1 MIAQKHM
8 PKIAVLLMAAAV
20 CLCLAGMVF
29 AGEITEAFGS
39 SGIGMEY
46 ASRLFDTEEI
56 LRINLV
62 MDEEE
67 WEDMLANATAET
79 YYACDVEINGEMF
92 YHVGIRPKGNTSLTS
107 IAGDPD
113 TDRYSLKLEFDQYE
127 SGQTC
132 YGLDKLI
139 LNNHYADAT
148 SMKEALVY
156 DMYQYLGADASLY
169 NYAEISVNGEYWGL
183 YLALEAVEDS
193 FLLRNYGTENGA
205 LYKPD
210 SMNMGD
216 KGDQDFHDMQP
227 PEQQQ
232 EQEQGQPRDRERKE
246 EFKPGG
252 QEDSADGRGLAET
265 IPDAE
270 NASFPGNGGPGGF
283 SMGGNGANLNYTD
296 ESLDSYSTIWD
307 GKVTDTSEADHKRVA
322 EALKNISE
330 GTDLENY
337 MDVDNL
343 LKYMAVH
350 VFSVNEDSL
359 SGMMA
364 HNYYLYESDGR
375 LNILPWDYNLA
386 FGGMGG
392 MGGMRERDGGKNGS
406 DSGNGNDSATRMVN
420 DAIDH
425 AFSGTEFFDTL
436 MENEEYHTRYYGYL
450 KQLAEEYID
459 GGRFETFYQRT
470 RSQIDSLVEQDPTA
484 FYTYEEYEEALD
496 IFYEVV
502 RLRGQSISGQI
513 EGTIPSTEEEQRDS
527 DALIDASHLDLSVM
541 GSMSM
546 GERMRD
552 WNVEESGDK
561 KEETAGDPEGGPA
574 ERELTDRE
582 ERQVEVMARPI
593 DGDGF
598 TWEPEA
604 SPGGGEMPGGGQQ
617 PEQAGMMPN
626 EMPSDMPG
634 DIPDDMAGVM
644 PNMNFDRRDT
654 SRMVTDNLVL
664 YSMCTGILVAALV
677 SAKRYRRRKH

>member
-8 PKIAVLLMAAAV
+8 TRIAAVLMAAAV
-20 CLCLAGMVF
+20 CLCLAAIGS
-29 AGEITEAFGS
+29 AGEMAEVFGR

-46 ASRLFDTEEI
+46 ESRLFDTDEI

-62 MDEEE
+62 MEENE
-67 WEDMLANATAET
+67 WEDMLANATEEV

-107 IAGDPD
+107 IASDPD
-113 TDRYSLKLEFDQYE
+113 TDRYSLKLEFDQYKT
-127 SGQTC
+127 GQTC

-148 SMKEALVY
+148 SMKEALIY
-156 DMYQYLGADASLY
+156 DMYQFLGADASLY

-210 SMNMGD
+210 SMNMGN
-216 KGDQDFHDMQP
+216 KGDESFHDMQP
-227 PEQQQ
+227 QERQQK
-232 EQEQGQPRDRERKE
+232 QEQGQPQDRERKE

-265 IPDAE
+265 MPGAE
-270 NASFPGNGGPGGF
+270 NASPPENGGPGGF

-296 ESLDSYSTIWD
+296 QDLDSYSTIWE
-307 GKVTDTSEADHKRVA
+307 GEVTDTGEAEHKRVV

-350 VFSVNEDSL
+350 IFSVNEDSL

-364 HNYYLYESDGR
+364 HNYYLYESGGQ

-392 MGGMRERDGGKNGS
+392 MGGSNGS
-406 DSGNGNDSATRMVN
+406 SDSNDSATRMVN
-420 DAIDH
+420 NAIDH

-436 MENEEYHTRYYGYL
+436 MENEEYHARYYGYL
-450 KQLAEEYID
+450 KQLVEEYID
-459 GGRFETFYQRT
+459 EGGLESFYRRT
-470 RSQIDSLVEQDPTA
+470 RNQIDSLVEQDPTA
-484 FYTYEEYEEALD
+484 FYSYEEYEEAVDTL
-496 IFYEVV
+496 YEIV
-502 RLRGQSISGQI
+502 RLRGQSIGGQI
-513 EGTIPSTEEEQRDS
+513 EGTIPSAEEEQRDS
-527 DALIDASHLDLSVM
+527 DTLIDASHLDLSVM
-541 GSMSM
+541 GSMHT
-546 GERMRD
+546 GDRMRE
-552 WNVEESGDK
+552 WN
-561 KEETAGDPEGGPA
+561 KEAAVGGKYGNDA
-574 ERELTDRE
+574 EYE
-582 ERQVEVMARPI
+582 
-593 DGDGF
+593 F
-598 TWEPEA
+598 
-604 SPGGGEMPGGGQQ
+604 
-617 PEQAGMMPN
+617 
-626 EMPSDMPG
+626 
-634 DIPDDMAGVM
+634 
-644 PNMNFDRRDT
+644 
-654 SRMVTDNLVL
+654 
-664 YSMCTGILVAALV
+664 
-677 SAKRYRRRKH
+677 

>member
-8 PKIAVLLMAAAV
+8 PKIAALLMVAAL

-29 AGEITEAFGS
+29 AGEMTEVFGS

-46 ASRLFDTEEI
+46 ESKLFNTKEI

-127 SGQTC
+127 SGRTC

-169 NYAEISVNGEYWGL
+169 SYVEISVNGEYWGL

-193 FLLRNYGTENGA
+193 FLLRNYGTENGV

-210 SMNMGD
+210 SMNMGE
-216 KGDQDFHDMQP
+216 KG
-227 PEQQQ
+227 
-232 EQEQGQPRDRERKE
+232 G
-246 EFKPGG
+246 
-252 QEDSADGRGLAET
+252 S
-265 IPDAE
+265 
-270 NASFPGNGGPGGF
+270 PGGF

-296 ESLDSYSTIWD
+296 ESPDSYSTIWE
-307 GKVTDTSEADHKRVA
+307 GEVTDTSEADHKRVV
-322 EALKNISE
+322 EALKHISE
-330 GTDLENY
+330 GTDLETY

-392 MGGMRERDGGKNGS
+392 MGGMRERDGGNGS
-406 DSGNGNDSATRMVN
+406 DSGTQMVN

-436 MENEEYHTRYYGYL
+436 MENEEYHARYYEYL
-450 KQLAEEYID
+450 KQLVEEYIE
-459 GGRFETFYQRT
+459 GGGFEAFYQGT

-496 IFYEVV
+496 TFYEAVQ
-502 RLRGQSISGQI
+502 LRGQSISGQI
-513 EGTIPSTEEEQRDS
+513 EGTIPSTEEEQRAS

-541 GSMSM
+541 GSMGM
-546 GERMRD
+546 GDRMQD
-552 WNVEESGDK
+552 WNGEEKKVEAIAQPPEQGRGRMPNERPGDMP
-561 KEETAGDPEGGPA
+561 D
-574 ERELTDRE
+574 
-582 ERQVEVMARPI
+582 VMP
-593 DGDGF
+593 D
-598 TWEPEA
+598 
-604 SPGGGEMPGGGQQ
+604 EMPGGMQ
-617 PEQAGMMPN
+617 
-626 EMPSDMPG
+626 
-634 DIPDDMAGVM
+634 
-644 PNMNFDRRDT
+644 NMNFDRSDAGR
-654 SRMVTDNLVL
+654 RITDNLIL
-664 YSMCTGILVAALV
+664 YGVCTGILVIALV
-677 SAKRYRRRKH
+677 SAKGYRRRKH